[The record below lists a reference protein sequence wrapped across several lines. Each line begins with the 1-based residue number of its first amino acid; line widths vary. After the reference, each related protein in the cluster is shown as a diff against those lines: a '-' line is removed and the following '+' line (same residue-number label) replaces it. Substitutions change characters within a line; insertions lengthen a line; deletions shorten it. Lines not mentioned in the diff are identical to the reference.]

1 MHKELKDDDTVETI
15 GTEIDSLCS
24 AYEDEYDNVQV
35 YPINDDSVSLLSQDD
50 LSYSDFTYD
59 VDDENNSVCSL
70 LLQVFP
76 IDDDSFS
83 LLSLDDLSYADFSY
97 VVDDEDNSVCSLLT
111 YSTILTE
118 DDEKIDE
125 DELDCAI
132 LEKSIDASIK
142 YMIVGASVC
151 IPLLMVLL
159 VAKK

>member
-1 MHKELKDDDTVETI
+1 MGIISNILKQDDISRLHKDLKDDDTVETI

-35 YPINDDSVSLLSQDD
+35 YPINDDSFSLLSQDD

-59 VDDENNSVCSL
+59 VDDE
-70 LLQVFP
+70 
-76 IDDDSFS
+76 
-83 LLSLDDLSYADFSY
+83 
-97 VVDDEDNSVCSLLT
+97 ENSVCSLLT

-125 DELDCAI
+125 DELDCVI